1 MNKTQTPKHLEVG
14 MRVKA
19 ICMSKLVGDYVV
31 VKTGSDN
38 SRPAAFLAVRGD
50 DSKQIVVV
58 KERKINPENNSVK
71 VLMGQK
77 IQCTDYYYD
86 EVHS

>member
-1 MNKTQTPKHLEVG
+1 MNKTQTPKYLEVG

-31 VKTGSDN
+31 VKTGDD

-58 KERKINPENNSVK
+58 TERKINPENNSVK

-77 IQCTDYYYD
+77 IQCTNYYYD

>member
-1 MNKTQTPKHLEVG
+1 

-31 VKTGSDN
+31 VKTGSDD
-38 SRPAAFLAVRGD
+38 SRPVAFLAVRGD

-58 KERKINPENNSVK
+58 TERKINPENNSVK

>member
-1 MNKTQTPKHLEVG
+1 MNKTQTPKNLEVG
-14 MRVKA
+14 MHVKA

-31 VKTGSDN
+31 VKTSSDN

-58 KERKINPENNSVK
+58 TERKINPENNSVK

>member
-1 MNKTQTPKHLEVG
+1 MNKIQTPKHLEVG
-14 MRVKA
+14 MHVKA

-58 KERKINPENNSVK
+58 TERKINPENNSVK

>member
-50 DSKQIVVV
+50 DCSCYGK
-58 KERKINPENNSVK
+58 KNKSRK
-71 VLMGQK
+71 
-77 IQCTDYYYD
+77 
-86 EVHS
+86 

>member
-38 SRPAAFLAVRGD
+38 SRPAAFLAVCGD

-58 KERKINPENNSVK
+58 TERKINPENNSVK

>member
-1 MNKTQTPKHLEVG
+1 MNKTQTPKYLEVG
-14 MRVKA
+14 MHVKA

-31 VKTGSDN
+31 VKTGDDD

-58 KERKINPENNSVK
+58 TERKINPENNSVK

>member
-31 VKTGSDN
+31 VKTDSYD

-58 KERKINPENNSVK
+58 TERKINPENNSVR

>member
-31 VKTGSDN
+31 VKTGGDD

-58 KERKINPENNSVK
+58 TERKINPENNSVK

-77 IQCTDYYYD
+77 IQCTDYYD
-86 EVHS
+86 EEVHS

>member
-1 MNKTQTPKHLEVG
+1 MDKTQTPKHLEVG

-31 VKTGSDN
+31 VKTGSDD

-58 KERKINPENNSVK
+58 TERKINPENNSVK

>member
-1 MNKTQTPKHLEVG
+1 MNKTQTQKHLEVG
-14 MRVKA
+14 MCVKA

-31 VKTGSDN
+31 VKTGSNDY
-38 SRPAAFLAVRGD
+38 RPDAILAVSDD
-50 DSKQIVVV
+50 DSKQNENVT
-58 KERKINPENNSVK
+58 EQKINPENNSVK
-71 VLMGQK
+71 VLRGQK

>member
-19 ICMSKLVGDYVV
+19 ICMSKLVGDYAV
-31 VKTGSDN
+31 VKTGSDD

-50 DSKQIVVV
+50 DSKQTVVAT
-58 KERKINPENNSVK
+58 ERKINPENNSVK

>member
-14 MRVKA
+14 MHVKA

-31 VKTGSDN
+31 VKTGSDD
-38 SRPAAFLAVRGD
+38 SHPAAFLAVRGD

-58 KERKINPENNSVK
+58 TERKINPENNSVK
-71 VLMGQK
+71 VLSGQK
-77 IQCTDYYYD
+77 IQCTDYYY
-86 EVHS
+86 EA

>member
-14 MRVKA
+14 MHVKA

-31 VKTGSDN
+31 VKTGSDD
-38 SRPAAFLAVRGD
+38 SHPAAFLAVRGD
-50 DSKQIVVV
+50 DSKQVVV
-58 KERKINPENNSVK
+58 VTERKINPENNSVK

>member
-1 MNKTQTPKHLEVG
+1 MNKTQTSKHLEVG

-58 KERKINPENNSVK
+58 TERKINPENNSVK

>member
-31 VKTGSDN
+31 VKTDSDN

-58 KERKINPENNSVK
+58 TERKINPENNSVK

>member
-14 MRVKA
+14 MCVKA

-58 KERKINPENNSVK
+58 TERKINPENNSVK